1 MKKFLPIIFL
11 FCLSGAVAHAF
22 AQYPAKPIRLVVPYA
37 AGGPADLL
45 TREIAKGLQDA
56 VHEPVIVDP
65 RPGGGSMIG
74 ADLVAKS
81 APDGYTLLVSTAAS
95 LIVSPAMEPH
105 ARYDGLKDF
114 APIAM
119 VAYVP
124 NLITAN
130 PSVPVKNVRELI
142 AYAKA
147 NPGKLAYG
155 SAGNGSGPHVAG
167 ELFKAMAGVDLVHV
181 PYKGAAPAV
190 IDLLSGQIQLG
201 FVNISAVLPYVRAGK
216 LTAIAVTTLKRSAAL
231 PEVATVDEQGV
242 KDYDTG
248 SWYGL
253 HAPAGT
259 PPAIIESLHK
269 TMRAVMADPALAK
282 RLLDT
287 QGAEVVVKSPQEFD
301 RFIRAEAAR
310 TVPIMKA
317 VSLKKD

>member
-1 MKKFLPIIFL
+1 MKKSLL
-11 FCLSGAVAHAF
+11 LLLLCAASGAF
-22 AQYPAKPIRLVVPYA
+22 AQYPSKPVRLVVPYA

-56 VHEPVIVDP
+56 VHQPVIVDP
-65 RPGGGSMIG
+65 RPGGGTMIG
-74 ADLVAKS
+74 AELVAK
-81 APDGYTLLVSTAAS
+81 APPDGYTLLVSTAAS
-95 LIVSPAMEPH
+95 LIVSPSMEPH
-105 ARYDGLKDF
+105 PRYDGLKDF

-124 NLITAN
+124 NLISAN
-130 PSVPVKNVRELI
+130 PSVPANNVQELI
-142 AYAKA
+142 AYAKR

-167 ELFKAMAGVDLVHV
+167 ELFKSMAGVDLVHV

-190 IDLLSGQIQLG
+190 VDLLSGQIQLG
-201 FVNISAVLPYVRAGK
+201 FVNISAVLPYVRSGK
-216 LTAIAVTTLKRSAAL
+216 LKAIAVTTLKRSAAL
-231 PEVATVDEQGV
+231 PDLPTVDEQGV

-259 PPAIIESLHK
+259 PPAVIDSLYA
-269 TMRAVMADPALAK
+269 TMRAVMAEPALGK

-301 RFIRAEAAR
+301 RFIRADAAR

>member
-1 MKKFLPIIFL
+1 MSKLLGALFIFL
-11 FCLSGAVAHAF
+11 TLTAF
-22 AQYPAKPIRLVVPYA
+22 AQPYPSKPVRLIVPYA

-45 TREIAKGLQDA
+45 TREIAKGFQDA
-56 VHEPVIVDP
+56 IGQPVIVDP

-74 ADLVAKS
+74 ADAVAKA

-95 LIVSPAMEPH
+95 LIVSPSMEAH

-124 NLITAN
+124 NLISAH
-130 PSVPVKNVRELI
+130 PSVPVSNVRELI

-155 SAGNGSGPHVAG
+155 SAGNGSGPHVSG

-190 IDLLSGQIQLG
+190 IDMLAGQIQLG
-201 FVNISAVLPYVRAGK
+201 FVNISAVLPHVRSGK
-216 LTAIAVTTLKRSAAL
+216 LKAIAITTLKRSGAL
-231 PEVATVDEQGV
+231 PDLPTVDEQGL
-242 KDYDTG
+242 KGYDTG

-259 PPAIIESLHK
+259 PRAVVDSVYE
-269 TMRAVMADPALAK
+269 TMRKVMADPGLGK

-287 QGAEVVVKSPQEFD
+287 QGAEVVVKGPAEFD
-301 RFIRAEAAR
+301 AFIRAEAAR
-310 TVPIMKA
+310 VVPIMKA

>member
-1 MKKFLPIIFL
+1 MKRLFLLPFL
-11 FCLSGAVAHAF
+11 FAALAGQ
-22 AQYPAKPIRLVVPYA
+22 AQPYPSKPIRLVVPYA

-45 TREIAKGLQDA
+45 TREIARGLQDA
-56 VHEPVIVDP
+56 IHQPVIVDP

-74 ADLVAKS
+74 ADLVAKA

-124 NLITAN
+124 NLISAN
-130 PSVPVKNVRELI
+130 PSVPASNVQELI

-167 ELFKAMAGVDLVHV
+167 ELFKSMAGVDLVHV

-190 IDLLSGQIQLG
+190 VDLLSGQIQLG
-201 FVNISAVLPYVRAGK
+201 FVNISAVLPYVRSGK
-216 LTAIAVTTLKRSAAL
+216 LKALAVTTLKRSAAL
-231 PEVATVDEQGV
+231 PDLPTVDEQGV

-259 PPAIIESLHK
+259 PSAVIDSLYG
-269 TMRAVMADPALAK
+269 TMRTVMADPVLGK

-301 RFIRAEAAR
+301 RFIRADAAR

>member
-1 MKKFLPIIFL
+1 MKKILYL
-11 FCLSGAVAHAF
+11 LLSLAACGAI
-22 AQYPAKPIRLVVPYA
+22 AQPYPSKPLRLVVPYA

-45 TREIAKGLQDA
+45 TRELAKGLQEA
-56 VHEPVIVDP
+56 VSQPVIVDP
-65 RPGGGSMIG
+65 RPGGGAMIG
-74 ADLVAKS
+74 ADAVAKA

-95 LIVSPAMEPH
+95 IIVSPAMEAAP
-105 ARYDGLKDF
+105 RYDGLKDF
-114 APIAM
+114 APVVM

-124 NLITAN
+124 NLISAH
-130 PSVPVKNVRELI
+130 PSVPAKNVQELI

-167 ELFKAMAGVDLVHV
+167 ELFKIMAGVDLVHV
-181 PYKGAAPAV
+181 PYKGAQPAV
-190 IDLLSGQIQLG
+190 IDLLAGQIQLG
-201 FVNISAVLPYVRAGK
+201 FVNISAVLPHVRSGK
-216 LTAIAVTTLKRSAAL
+216 LKAIAITTLKRSGAL
-231 PEVATVDEQGV
+231 PELATADEQGLRG
-242 KDYDTG
+242 YDTG

-259 PPAIIESLHK
+259 PRPIVDALHA
-269 TMRAVMADPALAK
+269 TMGRVMADPAMAK

-301 RFIRAEAAR
+301 GFIRAEHAR
-310 TVPIMKA
+310 VVPIMKA

>member
-1 MKKFLPIIFL
+1 MKLIGTLLL
-11 FCLSGAVAHAF
+11 FCAATAL
-22 AQYPAKPIRLVVPYA
+22 AQSYPSKPVRLIVPYA

-45 TREIAKGLQDA
+45 TREIAKGFQDA
-56 VHEPVIVDP
+56 IAQPVIVDP

-74 ADLVAKS
+74 ADAVAKA

-95 LIVSPAMEPH
+95 LIVSPAMEAH
-105 ARYDGLKDF
+105 ARYELKDF

-124 NLITAN
+124 NLISAH
-130 PSVPVKNVRELI
+130 PSVPVSNVRELI

-167 ELFKAMAGVDLVHV
+167 ELFKSMAGVDLVHV

-190 IDLLSGQIQLG
+190 IDMLAGQIQLG
-201 FVNISAVLPYVRAGK
+201 FVNISAVLPYVRSGK
-216 LTAIAVTTLKRSAAL
+216 LKAIAITTLKRSGAL
-231 PEVATVDEQGV
+231 PDLPTVDEQGL
-242 KDYDTG
+242 KGYDTG

-259 PPAIIESLHK
+259 PRAIVDSVYE
-269 TMRAVMADPALAK
+269 TMRKVMADPGLGK

-287 QGAEVVVKSPQEFD
+287 QGAEVVVKAPSEFD
-301 RFIRAEAAR
+301 AFIRAEAAR
-310 TVPIMKA
+310 VVPIMKA

>member
-1 MKKFLPIIFL
+1 MKKSLL
-11 FCLSGAVAHAF
+11 LLLLCAASGAF
-22 AQYPAKPIRLVVPYA
+22 AQYPSKPVRLVVPYA

-56 VHEPVIVDP
+56 VHQPVIVDP
-65 RPGGGSMIG
+65 RPGGGTMIG
-74 ADLVAKS
+74 AELVAK
-81 APDGYTLLVSTAAS
+81 APPDGYTLLVSTAAS
-95 LIVSPAMEPH
+95 LIVSPSMEPH
-105 ARYDGLKDF
+105 PRYDGLKDF

-124 NLITAN
+124 NLISAN
-130 PSVPVKNVRELI
+130 PAVPANNVQELI
-142 AYAKA
+142 AYAKR

-167 ELFKAMAGVDLVHV
+167 ELFKSMAGVDLVHV

-190 IDLLSGQIQLG
+190 VDLLSGQIQLG
-201 FVNISAVLPYVRAGK
+201 FVNISAVLPYVRSGK
-216 LTAIAVTTLKRSAAL
+216 LKAIAVTTLKRSAAL
-231 PEVATVDEQGV
+231 PDLPTVDEQGV

-259 PPAIIESLHK
+259 PPAVIDSLYA
-269 TMRAVMADPALAK
+269 TMRAVMAEPALGK

-301 RFIRAEAAR
+301 RFIRADAAR

>member
-1 MKKFLPIIFL
+1 MKKLLCFLML
-11 FCLSGAVAHAF
+11 AWTTGAL
-22 AQYPAKPIRLVVPYA
+22 AQAYPAKPVRLIVPYA

-45 TREIAKGLQDA
+45 TRELAKGLGDA
-56 VHEPVIVDP
+56 ITQPVIVDP

-74 ADLVAKS
+74 ADAVAKA

-95 LIVSPAMEPH
+95 LIVSPAMEANP
-105 ARYDGLKDF
+105 RYDGLKDLS
-114 APIAM
+114 PIVM

-124 NLITAN
+124 NLISAH
-130 PSVPVKNVRELI
+130 PSIPAKNVQELI

-167 ELFKAMAGVDLVHV
+167 ELFKQMAGVDLVHV

-190 IDLLSGQIQLG
+190 IDMLAGQIQLG
-201 FVNISAVLPYVRAGK
+201 FVNISAVLPHVRSGK
-216 LTAIAVTTLKRSAAL
+216 LKGIAITTIKRSGAL
-231 PEVATVDEQGV
+231 PELATVDEQGL
-242 KDYDTG
+242 KGYDTG

-259 PPAIIESLHK
+259 PRPVVDAMYTI
-269 TMRAVMADPALAK
+269 MRKVMADPAIGK

-301 RFIRAEAAR
+301 SYIRAEHAR
-310 TVPIMKA
+310 VVPIMKTVA
-317 VSLKKD
+317 LKKD

>member
-167 ELFKAMAGVDLVHV
+167 ELFKSMAGIDIEHI
-181 PYKGAAPAV
+181 PYKGAAPAM
-190 IDLLSGQIQLG
+190 IDLLGGRVQLM
-201 FVNISAVLPYVRAGK
+201 FDFLSSAMPHIKAHQLNA
-216 LTAIAVTTLKRSAAL
+216 LAVTGPKRSPLL
-231 PEVATVDEQGV
+231 PEVPTVSEAGLPGYEVYAAFGV
-242 KDYDTG
+242 
-248 SWYGL
+248 L
-253 HAPAGT
+253 APART
-259 PPAIIESLHK
+259 PPAVIERLQAEIVK
-269 TMRAVMADPALAK
+269 LIGTPAMKEILAS
-282 RLLDT
+282 
-287 QGAEVVVKSPQEFD
+287 QGADAIGDTPQEF
-301 RFIRAEAAR
+301 AAALR
-310 TVPIMKA
+310 SEVEKWARVVKA
-317 VSLKKD
+317 SGAHAD

>member
-1 MKKFLPIIFL
+1 MKKLLPVFFL
-11 FCLSGAVAHAF
+11 FCLPAAF
-22 AQYPAKPIRLVVPYA
+22 AQYPSKPIRLVVPYA

-130 PSVPVKNVRELI
+130 PSVPARNVQELI

-167 ELFKAMAGVDLVHV
+167 ELFKSMAGVDLVHV

-231 PEVATVDEQGV
+231 PDLATVDEQGV

-259 PPAIIESLHK
+259 APAIIESLHR
-269 TMRAVMADPALAK
+269 TMRAVMADPSLAK

-301 RFIRAEAAR
+301 RFIRADAAR